1 MEDQP
6 DDSGDLTE
14 DGVDTAAEDAVEE
27 AAEEAAGTEE
37 AAPEQA
43 PAREP
48 SAARKWLGRNR
59 TAVLVGTA
67 AAIFVAS
74 GAFAGVALQTYLVDR
89 ATVATKQKITRTAA
103 DTIST
108 LWTYTP
114 EDMEQ
119 LPARSAKYLSGDFQD
134 QYRKFVD
141 AIVATNKQA
150 QVSNSTQVVA
160 AAVESLDG
168 PDASALVY
176 TNTTS
181 TRPGAKVPA
190 MQYVSYRLQLKRKG
204 TDWVVTKMT
213 TITSLDITPKI

>member
-67 AAIFVAS
+67 AATFVAS

-119 LPARSAKYLSGDFQD
+119 LPARSARYLSGDFQD

>member
-67 AAIFVAS
+67 AATFVAS

>member
-14 DGVDTAAEDAVEE
+14 DGAETAAET
-27 AAEEAAGTEE
+27 AAEEAAETEE
-37 AAPEQA
+37 AAPEKA

-67 AAIFVAS
+67 AATFVAS